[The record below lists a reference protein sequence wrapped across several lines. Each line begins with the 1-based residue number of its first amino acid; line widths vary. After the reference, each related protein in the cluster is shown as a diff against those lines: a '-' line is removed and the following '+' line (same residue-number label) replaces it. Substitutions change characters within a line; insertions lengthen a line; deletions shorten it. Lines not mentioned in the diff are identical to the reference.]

1 MVGRPEMKSRK
12 PEVIGWKETVH
23 LPEWGIRHIVAK
35 SDTGARRSALDVRNI
50 EELDGD
56 RVRFDIVLDRKDPRF
71 THTVVAPIAH
81 RTHVRSSN
89 GQEHERYF
97 VSTRVGIGHRV
108 KEVEFSLVCRKKM
121 ICRILLGRK
130 ALEGDFLVDSSLK
143 HVTGPRKKVRLL
155 EERRRKSER

>member
-1 MVGRPEMKSRK
+1 MKTSDL
-12 PEVIGWKETVH
+12 EVIGWKETVH
-23 LPEWGIRHIVAK
+23 LPTWGIRHIIAK

-50 EELDGD
+50 REVGGD
-56 RVRFDIVLDRKDPRF
+56 RVQFDIVLNRKDPRS

-81 RTHVRSSN
+81 RTRVRSSN

-97 VSTRVGIGHRV
+97 VATKVGIGNRV
-108 KEVEFSLVCRKKM
+108 KVVEFSLVSRKKM
-121 ICRILLGRK
+121 TCRILLGRK

-155 EERRRKSER
+155 DQRRKQSKRRPKNAL